1 MIRWDEI
8 VATVRNRQMN
18 SGELI
23 DKMIEVRRRYNA
35 DWVIPYVSEIDS
47 EVLPPTTPALIAE
60 AIDFVGMRA
69 ASVMP
74 YMNSPAID
82 PSKEVGVR
90 SREYAAIRRKILGAA
105 HHNSKTKL
113 HMRRAMRH
121 LAGYA
126 TASMVVV
133 PDFDTCY
140 PRLELRDPLTTYPEP
155 RAPEDLSP
163 PTNCAFVYAKSVD
176 WLRANYSQVRDW
188 IPASKASGEEL
199 WDVVEWVDQECTVIG
214 ILGPRDW
221 ETRTL
226 GAGGNVV
233 QSMEL
238 GRWKNPTGICPV
250 YVPTKV
256 TLDKIVSQIANLTG
270 QVDLMAQLQA
280 LSIAAGEKAI
290 FRDRFIV
297 GDSIR
302 APQLVGGQ
310 WKDGRTG
317 EMNIILDAKNI
328 GELAGTPDP
337 STQMM
342 IDRLERNV
350 RLSSGLVP
358 QAGGETYGALRT
370 GRGMD
375 SMMGAAVDPRV
386 QEMQEIMEVGLEHCN
401 SVMLEQYRAYWP
413 DKKYVM
419 FSGWPGDKG
428 TVEFTPSVHIETT
441 DNVVAYTIPGSD
453 VQGTTIQLGQLLGMK
468 AISLHT
474 LRSRHPYIDD
484 PDAESARVEEEVIE
498 EALLQGLANQ
508 VAQGSIPVTYLAM
521 VEKHRR
527 KQPDLV
533 QAILAADKEMKE
545 QQAKM
550 APPPQPDQFAS
561 PQQMPG
567 LSGQGP
573 TPPTMSPE
581 MMASMQQGEGQLPMS
596 GPEGGPPSGQPLPP
610 ELLAQMQSGAGNTPP
625 PTGPPPEAGGIG
637 PNDNQR
643 GFRRLMEA
651 LSQRPP
657 AGA

>member
-1 MIRWDEI
+1 MISWDDI
-8 VATVRNRQMN
+8 VAIVRNRQMN
-18 SGELI
+18 NGDLLE
-23 DKMIEVRRRYNA
+23 KMIEVRRRYNA
-35 DWVIPYVSEIDS
+35 DWVVPYVSEMDS

-60 AIDFVGMRA
+60 AIDFLGMRA

-82 PSKEVGVR
+82 PTKEVGVR
-90 SREYAAIRRKILGAA
+90 SREFAATRRKILGAT
-105 HHNSKTKL
+105 HHQSKTKL

-121 LAGYA
+121 LAGYS
-126 TASMVVV
+126 TASMIVV
-133 PDFDTCY
+133 PDFETCL
-140 PRLELRDPLTTYPEP
+140 PRLELRDPLSSYPEP
-155 RAPEDLSP
+155 KAAEDLSP
-163 PTNCAFVYAKSVD
+163 PKNCAFVYTKSVD
-176 WLRANYSQVRDW
+176 WLRQHYPQVRNW
-188 IPASKASGEEL
+188 VASSKSTGEEM
-199 WDVVEWVDQECTVIG
+199 WDIVEWVDEDVTVVG
-214 ILGPRDW
+214 VLGPRDW
-221 ETRTL
+221 ESRTL
-226 GAGGNVV
+226 GASGSVV

-238 GRWKNPTGICPV
+238 HRWPNPTGICPV
-250 YVPTKV
+250 YIPGRV
-256 TLDKIVSQIANLTG
+256 TLDKIISQIANLTG

-290 FRDRFIV
+290 FRDRFII
-297 GDSIR
+297 GDSIK

-350 RLSSGLVP
+350 RIGTGLVP

-375 SMMGAAVDPRV
+375 SMLGTAVDPRI
-386 QEMQEIMEVGLEHCN
+386 QEMQEIMEVALEQVN
-401 SVMLEQYRAYWP
+401 SIMLEQYRTYWP
-413 DKKYVM
+413 DKKFVM

-428 TVEFTPSVHIETT
+428 TVEFTPSIHIETT

-484 PDAESARVEEEVIE
+484 PDAESARVEEETIE

-508 VAQGSIPVTYLAM
+508 AAQGAIPVTYLAM

-527 KQPDLV
+527 REPDLV
-533 QAILAADKEMKE
+533 QAILKADAEMKAE
-545 QQAKM
+545 QAKM
-550 APPPQPDQFAS
+550 APPPEQGQFAA
-561 PQQMPG
+561 PEQMPG
-567 LSGQGP
+567 LSGP
-573 TPPTMSPE
+573 APIPPSMSPE
-581 MMASMQQGEGQLPMS
+581 EMQMQQQ
-596 GPEGGPPSGQPLPP
+596 GGPAPSGSTSSPQGTPP
-610 ELLAQMQSGAGNTPP
+610 GDINQLLAALQQKPPVGA
-625 PTGPPPEAGGIG
+625 
-637 PNDNQR
+637 
-643 GFRRLMEA
+643 
-651 LSQRPP
+651 
-657 AGA
+657 

>member
-1 MIRWDEI
+1 MISWDDI
-8 VATVRNRQMN
+8 VSIVRNRQMN
-18 SGELI
+18 NGELL

-35 DWVIPYVSEIDS
+35 DWVVPYVSEIDS

-82 PSKEVGVR
+82 PTKEEGVR
-90 SREYAAIRRKILGAA
+90 SRQFAAIRRKILGAS
-105 HHNSKTKL
+105 HHHSKTKL

-126 TASMVVV
+126 TASFIVV
-133 PDFDTCY
+133 PDFETNL
-140 PRLELRDPLTTYPEP
+140 PRLELRDPLSSYPEP
-155 RAPEDLSP
+155 KAPEDLTAP
-163 PTNCAFVYAKSVD
+163 NNCAFVYAKSVS
-176 WLRANYSQVRDW
+176 WLRHHYPQVRGW
-188 IPASKASGEEL
+188 VGAAQASGEEL
-199 WDVVEWVDQECTVIG
+199 WDVVEWVDQDVTVIG

-221 ETRTL
+221 ETRSL
-226 GAGGNVV
+226 GASGNVV
-233 QSMEL
+233 TSMEL
-238 GRWKNPTGICPV
+238 ERWPNPTGVCPV
-250 YVPTKV
+250 YIPAKV
-256 TLDKIVSQIANLTG
+256 TLDKIVSQLANLTG

-280 LSIAAGEKAI
+280 LAIAAGEKSI
-290 FRDRFIV
+290 FRDRFII

-317 EMNIILDAKNI
+317 EVNIVLDAKNI
-328 GELAGTPDP
+328 GELVGTPDP
-337 STQMM
+337 TTQMM

-350 RLSSGLVP
+350 RISSGLVP

-375 SMMGAAVDPRV
+375 SLLGASVDPRV
-386 QEMQEIMEVGLEHCN
+386 QEMQEVMEVALEHCN
-401 SVMLEQYRAYWP
+401 SVMLEQYKAYWP

-428 TVEFTPSVHIETT
+428 TVEFIPNVHIETT
-441 DNVVAYTIPGSD
+441 ENVVAYTIPGSD

-484 PDAESARVEEEVIE
+484 PDAESARVEEETIE
-498 EALLQGLANQ
+498 EALLAGLANQ
-508 VAQGSIPVTYLAM
+508 AAQGAIPVTYLAM

-527 KQPDLV
+527 KEPDLV
-533 QAILAADKEMKE
+533 QAILAADAEMKAE
-545 QQAKM
+545 QAKI
-550 APPPQPDQFAS
+550 APPPEEGQFAA

-567 LSGQGP
+567 ISGPAP
-573 TPPTMSPE
+573 TPPG
-581 MMASMQQGEGQLPMS
+581 AAG
-596 GPEGGPPSGQPLPP
+596 LPP
-610 ELLAQMQSGAGNTPP
+610 EIAAQLGAVPAAQTQPP
-625 PTGPPPEAGGIG
+625 IAEPPAPGEIG
-637 PNDNQR
+637 PSNDQR
-643 GFRRLMEA
+643 GFRRLVEA

>member
-1 MIRWDEI
+1 MITWDEI
-8 VATVRNRQMN
+8 VSTVRNRQMN
-18 SGELI
+18 NGELLE
-23 DKMIEVRRRYNA
+23 KMVEVRRRYNA
-35 DWVIPYVSEIDS
+35 DWVLPYVSEIDS

-90 SREYAAIRRKILGAA
+90 SREYGAIRRKILGAT
-105 HHNSKTKL
+105 HHQSKTKL
-113 HMRRAMRH
+113 HLRRAMRH

-126 TASMVVV
+126 TASFIVV
-133 PDFDTCY
+133 PDFNSSL
-140 PRLELRDPLTTYPEP
+140 PRLEMRDPLATYPEP

-163 PTNCAFVYAKSVD
+163 PSNCAFVYAKSVD
-176 WLRANYSQVRDW
+176 WLRATYPQVRNW
-188 IPASKASGEEL
+188 IQSSRASGEEL
-199 WDVVEWVDQECTVIG
+199 WDVVEWVDEEVTVIG

-221 ETRTL
+221 ESRTL
-226 GAGGNVV
+226 GAGGNVI

-238 GRWKNPTGICPV
+238 GRWRNLAGCCPA
-250 YVPTKV
+250 YIPSKV

-280 LSIAAGEKAI
+280 LAIAAGEKSI
-290 FRDRFIV
+290 FRDRFII

-328 GELAGTPDP
+328 GELTGTPDP

-350 RLSSGLVP
+350 RVSSGLVP
-358 QAGGETYGALRT
+358 QAGGESYGALRT

-375 SMMGAAVDPRV
+375 SLLGAAVDPRV
-386 QEMQEIMEVGLEHCN
+386 QEMQEIMEVALEHCN
-401 SVMLEQYRAYWP
+401 TVIMETYKAYWP
-413 DKKYVM
+413 DKKYRM

-428 TVEFTPSVHIETT
+428 TVEFTPNVHIETT
-441 DNVVAYTIPGSD
+441 ENVVAYTIPGSD

-508 VAQGSIPVTYLAM
+508 VAKGSIPVTYLAM

-527 KQPDLV
+527 KSPDLV
-533 QAILAADKEMKE
+533 QAILKADNEMKQE
-545 QQAKM
+545 QAKM
-550 APPPQPDQFAS
+550 APPPGEGQFAA

-567 LSGQGP
+567 ISGP
-573 TPPTMSPE
+573 PPIPPTMPPPAPE
-581 MMASMQQGEGQLPMS
+581 GATPQPGGPMPGGGQ
-596 GPEGGPPSGQPLPP
+596 GGPPQNQQDLQALMQALASAPP
-610 ELLAQMQSGAGNTPP
+610 SGA
-625 PTGPPPEAGGIG
+625 A
-637 PNDNQR
+637 
-643 GFRRLMEA
+643 
-651 LSQRPP
+651 
-657 AGA
+657 

>member
-1 MIRWDEI
+1 MITWDDI
-8 VATVRNRQMN
+8 VSIVRNRQMN
-18 SGELI
+18 NGELLE
-23 DKMIEVRRRYNA
+23 KMIEVRRRYNA
-35 DWVIPYVSEIDS
+35 DWVVPYVSEMDS

-60 AIDFVGMRA
+60 AIDFLGMRA

-82 PSKEVGVR
+82 PTKEVGVR
-90 SREYAAIRRKILGAA
+90 SREYGAIRRKILGAT
-105 HHNSKTKL
+105 HHQSKTKL

-126 TASMVVV
+126 TASMIVV
-133 PDFDTCY
+133 PDFDTCL
-140 PRLELRDPLTTYPEP
+140 PRLELRDPLSSYPEP
-155 RAPEDLSP
+155 KAAEDLSP
-163 PTNCAFVYAKSVD
+163 PKNCAFVYSKSVD
-176 WLRANYSQVRDW
+176 WLRANYPQIRDW
-188 IPASKASGEEL
+188 VASSKSTGEEM
-199 WDVVEWVDQECTVIG
+199 WDMVEWVDEDVTVVG

-226 GAGGNVV
+226 GASGAVV

-238 GRWKNPTGICPV
+238 HRWPNPTGICPV
-250 YVPTKV
+250 YIPGRV
-256 TLDKIVSQIANLTG
+256 TLDKIISQIANLTG

-290 FRDRFIV
+290 FRDRFII
-297 GDSIR
+297 GDSIK

-337 STQMM
+337 TTQMM

-350 RLSSGLVP
+350 RIGTGLVP

-375 SMMGAAVDPRV
+375 SMMGTAVDPRI
-386 QEMQEIMEVGLEHCN
+386 QEMQEIMEVALEHVN
-401 SVMLEQYRAYWP
+401 FTMFEQYKAYWP
-413 DKKYVM
+413 DKKFTM

-428 TVEFTPSVHIETT
+428 TVEFTPSVHIETS

-484 PDAESARVEEEVIE
+484 PDAESARVEEETIE

-508 VAQGSIPVTYLAM
+508 AAQGAIPVTYLAM

-527 KQPDLV
+527 KEPDLV
-533 QAILAADKEMKE
+533 QAILKADAEMKAE
-545 QQAKM
+545 QAKM
-550 APPPQPDQFAS
+550 APPPEQGQFAA
-561 PQQMPG
+561 PEQMPG
-567 LSGQGP
+567 LGGPPP
-573 TPPTMSPE
+573 TPPNMPPEMAAAMAGGQSPE
-581 MMASMQQGEGQLPMS
+581 AAMAPPAGPSAAPMGQG
-596 GPEGGPPSGQPLPP
+596 GPEQGQNTLR
-610 ELLAQMQSGAGNTPP
+610 ELMS
-625 PTGPPPEAGGIG
+625 
-637 PNDNQR
+637 
-643 GFRRLMEA
+643 A
-651 LSQRPP
+651 LSQQPP
-657 AGA
+657 VPQ

>member
-1 MIRWDEI
+1 MITWDEI

-18 SGELI
+18 NGDLL

-35 DWVIPYVSEIDS
+35 DWVVPYVSEVDS

-90 SREYAAIRRKILGAA
+90 SREYAAIRRKILGAT
-105 HHNSKTKL
+105 HHASKTKL
-113 HMRRAMRH
+113 HLRRAMRH

-126 TASMVVV
+126 TASLIVT
-133 PDFDTCY
+133 PNFKTNL
-140 PRLELRDPLTTYPEP
+140 PELGLRDPLTSYPEP
-155 RAPEDLSP
+155 RAPEDLTP
-163 PTNCAFVYAKSVD
+163 PSNCAFVYAKSVD
-176 WLRANYSQVRDW
+176 WLRACYPQVQGW
-188 IPASKASGEEL
+188 IAGSKATGEEL
-199 WDVVEWVDQECTVIG
+199 WDVVEWVDEECTVIG

-221 ETRTL
+221 ETRSL
-226 GAGGNVV
+226 GAGGQAI

-238 GRWKNPTGICPV
+238 SRWRNPTGICPV
-250 YVPTKV
+250 YIPSKV

-290 FRDRFIV
+290 FRDRFII
-297 GDSIR
+297 GDSTR

-328 GELAGTPDP
+328 GELVGTPDP
-337 STQMM
+337 STQAM

-350 RLSSGLVP
+350 RVSSGLVP
-358 QAGGETYGALRT
+358 QAGGESYGALRT

-375 SMMGAAVDPRV
+375 SLLGAAVDPRV
-386 QEMQEIMEVGLEHCN
+386 QELQEVMEVALEHCN
-401 SVMLEQYRAYWP
+401 TVALEQYKTYWP
-413 DKKYVM
+413 NKKYSM

-428 TVEFTPSVHIETT
+428 TVEFTPSIHIETV

-453 VQGTTIQLGQLLGMK
+453 VQGTTIQLGQLLGMR

-508 VAQGSIPVTYLAM
+508 VAQGKIPVTYLAM
-521 VEKHRR
+521 VERHRR
-527 KQPDLV
+527 REPDLV
-533 QAILAADKEMKE
+533 QAILAADAQMKE
-545 QQAKM
+545 EQAK
-550 APPPQPDQFAS
+550 AASPPSPEQFAS

-567 LSGQGP
+567 LSGP
-573 TPPTMSPE
+573 PPVPPTMLPEQMGGPMGGAAGGPMQGPMPSGGGSQGGPSQQEGLQALMQALSAAPPSP
-581 MMASMQQGEGQLPMS
+581 QQGGQ
-596 GPEGGPPSGQPLPP
+596 
-610 ELLAQMQSGAGNTPP
+610 
-625 PTGPPPEAGGIG
+625 
-637 PNDNQR
+637 
-643 GFRRLMEA
+643 
-651 LSQRPP
+651 
-657 AGA
+657 

>member
-1 MIRWDEI
+1 MITWDDV
-8 VATVRNRQMN
+8 VAIVRNRQMN
-18 SGELI
+18 NGELLE
-23 DKMIEVRRRYNA
+23 KMIEVRRRYNS
-35 DWVIPYVSEIDS
+35 DWVLPYVSEHDDA
-47 EVLPPTTPALIAE
+47 VLPPTTPALIAE
-60 AIDFVGMRA
+60 AIDFLGMRA

-82 PSKEVGVR
+82 PTKEVGVR
-90 SREYAAIRRKILGAA
+90 SREYSAIRRKILGAS
-105 HHNSKTKL
+105 HHQSKTKL

-126 TASMVVV
+126 TASMIVV
-133 PDFDTCY
+133 PDFETSL
-140 PRLELRDPLTTYPEP
+140 PRLELRDPLTSYPEP
-155 RAPEDLSP
+155 KAAEDLSP
-163 PTNCAFVYAKSVD
+163 PKNCAFVYAKSVD
-176 WLRANYSQVRDW
+176 WLRANYPQVRDW
-188 IPASKASGEEL
+188 VASSKSTGEEM
-199 WDVVEWVDQECTVIG
+199 WDVVEWVDEDVTIIG

-221 ETRTL
+221 ESRTL
-226 GAGGNVV
+226 GNSGAVI

-238 GRWKNPTGICPV
+238 HRWPNPTGICPV
-250 YVPTKV
+250 YIPGRV
-256 TLDKIVSQIANLTG
+256 TLDKIISQIANLTG

-290 FRDRFIV
+290 FRDRFII
-297 GDSIR
+297 GDSIK

-317 EMNIILDAKNI
+317 EMNIVLDAKNI

-337 STQMM
+337 TTQMM

-350 RLSSGLVP
+350 RIGTGLVP

-375 SMMGAAVDPRV
+375 SMMGTAVDPRI
-386 QEMQEIMEVGLEHCN
+386 QEMQEIMEVALEHVN
-401 SVMLEQYRAYWP
+401 FTMFEQYKAYWP
-413 DKKYVM
+413 DKKFTM

-428 TVEFTPSVHIETT
+428 TVEFTPSIHIETS

-484 PDAESARVEEEVIE
+484 PDAESARVEEETIE

-508 VAQGSIPVTYLAM
+508 VAQGAIPVTYLAL

-527 KQPDLV
+527 KEPDLV
-533 QAILAADKEMKE
+533 QAVLKADVEMKAE
-545 QQAKM
+545 QAKM
-550 APPPQPDQFAS
+550 APPPEPGQFAS

-567 LSGQGP
+567 L
-573 TPPTMSPE
+573 
-581 MMASMQQGEGQLPMS
+581 
-596 GPEGGPPSGQPLPP
+596 GGPPPMPPNMPP
-610 ELLAQMQSGAGNTPP
+610 EMAAAMAGGAPPEGMTPQSMAPQGMPP
-625 PTGPPPEAGGIG
+625 GGPPPEVGGIG
-637 PNDNQR
+637 PEQ
-643 GFRRLMEA
+643 GQQGLQSLMRA
-651 LSQRPP
+651 LSQQAPRTE
-657 AGA
+657 

>member
-1 MIRWDEI
+1 MITWDDV
-8 VATVRNRQMN
+8 VAIVRNRQMN
-18 SGELI
+18 NGELLE
-23 DKMIEVRRRYNA
+23 KMIEVRRRYNS
-35 DWVIPYVSEIDS
+35 DWVLPYVSDHDDA
-47 EVLPPTTPALIAE
+47 VLPPTTPALIAE
-60 AIDFVGMRA
+60 AIDFLGMRA

-82 PSKEVGVR
+82 PTKEVGVR
-90 SREYAAIRRKILGAA
+90 SREYSAIRRKILGAS
-105 HHNSKTKL
+105 HHQSKTKL

-126 TASMVVV
+126 TASMIVV
-133 PDFDTCY
+133 PDFETSL
-140 PRLELRDPLTTYPEP
+140 PRLELRDPLTSYPEP
-155 RAPEDLSP
+155 KAAEDLSP
-163 PTNCAFVYAKSVD
+163 PKNCAFVYAKSVD
-176 WLRANYSQVRDW
+176 WLRANYPQVRDW
-188 IPASKASGEEL
+188 VASSKSTGEEM
-199 WDVVEWVDQECTVIG
+199 WDVVEWVDEDVTIIG

-221 ETRTL
+221 ESRTMGSS
-226 GAGGNVV
+226 GAVV

-238 GRWKNPTGICPV
+238 HRWQNPTGICPV
-250 YVPTKV
+250 YIPGRV
-256 TLDKIVSQIANLTG
+256 TLDKIISQIANLTG

-290 FRDRFIV
+290 FRDRFII
-297 GDSIR
+297 GDSIK

-317 EMNIILDAKNI
+317 EMNIVLDAKNI

-337 STQMM
+337 TTQMM

-350 RLSSGLVP
+350 RIGTGLVP

-375 SMMGAAVDPRV
+375 SMMGTAVDPRI
-386 QEMQEIMEVGLEHCN
+386 QEMQEIMEVALEHVN
-401 SVMLEQYRAYWP
+401 FTMFEQYKAYWP
-413 DKKYVM
+413 DKKFTM

-428 TVEFTPSVHIETT
+428 TVEFTPSIHIETS

-484 PDAESARVEEEVIE
+484 PDAESARVEEETIE

-508 VAQGSIPVTYLAM
+508 VAQGAIPVTYLAL

-527 KQPDLV
+527 KEPDLV
-533 QAILAADKEMKE
+533 QAILKADVEMKAE
-545 QQAKM
+545 QAKM
-550 APPPQPDQFAS
+550 APPPEAGQFAS

-567 LSGQGP
+567 LGGP
-573 TPPTMSPE
+573 PPMPPTMPPE
-581 MMASMQQGEGQLPMS
+581 MAAAMAGGAP
-596 GPEGGPPSGQPLPP
+596 PEGMAPQGMPPG
-610 ELLAQMQSGAGNTPP
+610 
-625 PTGPPPEAGGIG
+625 GPPPEVGGIG
-637 PNDNQR
+637 PEQ
-643 GFRRLMEA
+643 GQQGLQSLMRA
-651 LSQRPP
+651 LSQQAPRTE
-657 AGA
+657 

>member
-1 MIRWDEI
+1 MITWDDI
-8 VATVRNRQMN
+8 VAIVRNRQMN
-18 SGELI
+18 NGDLLE
-23 DKMIEVRRRYNA
+23 KMIEVRRRYNA
-35 DWVIPYVSEIDS
+35 DWVVPYVSEMDN

-60 AIDFVGMRA
+60 AIDFLGMRA

-82 PSKEVGVR
+82 PTKEVGVR
-90 SREYAAIRRKILGAA
+90 SREYGAIRRKILGAT
-105 HHNSKTKL
+105 HHQSKTKL

-121 LAGYA
+121 LAGYS
-126 TASMVVV
+126 TASMIVV
-133 PDFDTCY
+133 PDFDTCL
-140 PRLELRDPLTTYPEP
+140 PRLELRDPLSSYPEP
-155 RAPEDLSP
+155 KAAEDLSP
-163 PTNCAFVYAKSVD
+163 PRNCAFVYTKSVD
-176 WLRANYSQVRDW
+176 WLRAHYPQVRDW
-188 IPASKASGEEL
+188 IASSKSTGEEM
-199 WDVVEWVDQECTVIG
+199 WDMVEWVDEDVTVVG

-226 GAGGNVV
+226 GASGAVV

-238 GRWKNPTGICPV
+238 HRWSNPTGICPV
-250 YVPTKV
+250 YIPGRV
-256 TLDKIVSQIANLTG
+256 TLDKIISQIANLTG

-290 FRDRFIV
+290 FRDRFII
-297 GDSIR
+297 GDSIK

-350 RLSSGLVP
+350 RIGTGLVP

-375 SMMGAAVDPRV
+375 SMMGTAVDPRI
-386 QEMQEIMEVGLEHCN
+386 QEMQEIMEVALEHTN
-401 SVMLEQYRAYWP
+401 TIMFEQYKTYWP
-413 DKKYVM
+413 DKKFTM

-428 TVEFTPSVHIETT
+428 TVEFTPSVHIETS

-484 PDAESARVEEEVIE
+484 PDAESARVEEETIE

-508 VAQGSIPVTYLAM
+508 AAQGAIPVTYLAM
-521 VEKHRR
+521 VEKYRR
-527 KQPDLV
+527 KEPDLV
-533 QAILAADKEMKE
+533 QAILKADAEMKAE
-545 QQAKM
+545 QAKM
-550 APPPQPDQFAS
+550 APPPEQGQFAA

-567 LSGQGP
+567 LAGPAP
-573 TPPTMSPE
+573 TPPNMPPE
-581 MMASMQQGEGQLPMS
+581 MAAAMA
-596 GPEGGPPSGQPLPP
+596 GGPSPQ
-610 ELLAQMQSGAGNTPP
+610 AAMAP
-625 PTGPPPEAGGIG
+625 PTGPPPAPTGQGG
-637 PNDNQR
+637 PEQSQNTLRQ
-643 GFRRLMEA
+643 LMSA
-651 LSQRPP
+651 LSQQPSAP
-657 AGA
+657 Q